1 MFHCHKYFNF
11 MNKLSI
17 AWYISPI
24 LLLFSCTSTNI
35 SPNTEKQV
43 YLTDSAAV
51 TLLPTAATKNDIQ
64 MFQSVVGNYAGK
76 SFQMDAFLIL
86 NQDEINVTLLN
97 SFGTTMGTLLYNPA
111 TLDFDSPVLPKSIK
125 PAYIAFDFQLCFY
138 EEEEIRHAL
147 EEAGLSLQASTK
159 ESQQLRE
166 VYEGTRLII
175 SILRDKEKIQFVNKE
190 RGYSYIIYGDFND
203 IR

>member
-1 MFHCHKYFNF
+1 

-125 PAYIAFDFQLCFY
+125 PAYCGAAGIALNFLLFLFK
-138 EEEEIRHAL
+138 AF
-147 EEAGLSLQASTK
+147 AGILS
-159 ESQQLRE
+159 
-166 VYEGTRLII
+166 G
-175 SILRDKEKIQFVNKE
+175 SIAITADA
-190 RGYSYIIYGDFND
+190 FNNL
-203 IR
+203 